1 MGSSNASGP
10 VPAAGLAGAGQRGG
24 SGHPAKWTPPRGRG
38 DRRAPAS
45 PARGIPGASPRGAAK
60 PRRGGCRP
68 AGAALAGPPAR
79 TPSSEPIRPGR
90 PRSRTLRV
98 APANRAHLRGLK
110 PGRPG
115 LAPLRSPLARAA
127 AASLPGRLREG
138 RGGAGPRMQITPA
151 GRCPAYVDCPPG
163 AGHGIQINLSC
174 GLSAL
179 SSAAVMNNSARRSLG
194 ANQKAATAPRCLAQI
209 ELAAAPHPEPP
220 PPRGEPDTEHRP
232 RPGVASR
239 ENRLPCR
246 VRPPPP
252 GSVRPPAPRGAGT

>member
-1 MGSSNASGP
+1 MRPGRCRQPGSPEQDSAGGPGTRRSGP
-10 VPAAGLAGAGQRGG
+10 PPGAGGPASTCQSRQRDSG
-24 SGHPAKWTPPRGRG
+24 SKPAGSRKAQEGRVSPCRGRAGRAPREDPLLGAYPARPTPVPHPPR
-38 DRRAPAS
+38 S
-45 PARGIPGASPRGAAK
+45 PSEPRSPTG
-60 PRRGGCRP
+60 PE
-68 AGAALAGPPAR
+68 AGPP
-79 TPSSEPIRPGR
+79 R
-90 PRSRTLRV
+90 PRS
-98 APANRAHLRGLK
+98 
-110 PGRPG
+110 
-115 LAPLRSPLARAA
+115 APLRSPLARAA